1 MMRVRNDDEQQHRD
15 VLLLWQVV
23 LLCDSEKDIIATLE
37 RYYDMYS
44 YYLRVVVK
52 IEDQRMIV

>member
-1 MMRVRNDDEQQHRD
+1 MVRVRNDDEQQHRD

-23 LLCDSEKDIIATLE
+23 LLCDLEKDIITALG
-37 RYYDMYS
+37 RHYDMYV